1 MQINSEAKTVV
12 FSGKDEQLIALAEY
26 RAFET
31 MHPNFVRCP
40 ENLNCMSDYLAGRS
54 LLPTYPNL
62 RAAYEDLL
70 QAGVLHVTAP
80 LPSGPRKSQ
89 IKQYTGSHYD
99 RAEISK
105 LKAQIAQMT
114 SSEMKAFMAAN
125 GWSDWPLWLQV

>member
-1 MQINSEAKTVV
+1 
-12 FSGKDEQLIALAEY
+12 
-26 RAFET
+26 

-40 ENLNCMSDYLAGRS
+40 EKPELHERLSR
-54 LLPTYPNL
+54 
-62 RAAYEDLL
+62 RAQPVTHLSESAERLYEDLL
-70 QAGVLHVTAP
+70 QAGVLHVTP
-80 LPSGPRKSQ
+80 PPPSGHRKGQ

-114 SSEMKAFMAAN
+114 SSEIKAFMTVN